1 MKLIRSIE
9 STALPG
15 NGCALTIGNFDAVH
29 VGHRRIL
36 RALVARAHRLN
47 LPAVVM
53 TFDPHPQEFFAAA
66 GDSPPPPRLTTVASR
81 FFALRDC
88 GVDLMLSL
96 RFNRKLA
103 QTSAEEFVRR
113 HLIARLQVRHLLIG
127 DDFRFGARRA
137 GDFHLL
143 ESMARAGN
151 YSVERVDAIE
161 AGGARISSSRIRGLL
176 AAGELAAAEEL
187 LGRRYAHVGRIRRGQ
202 QRGRVWGFPTIN
214 LRIAHR
220 PALTGI
226 FAVTVRGLSDAPL
239 PGVASLGNRP
249 TLRDSATLLEVHLFD
264 FDGEVYG
271 KRVCVEFVARIRD
284 EEKFASY
291 DALIKRIGEDAKI
304 ARRWL
309 GDGDG
314 DAPSRHPRSP
324 RSKDCGGDESGGGD
338 GDGDGDAHR
347 DGNNA

>member
-1 MKLIRSIE
+1 
-9 STALPG
+9 
-15 NGCALTIGNFDAVH
+15 
-29 VGHRRIL
+29 
-36 RALVARAHRLN
+36 
-47 LPAVVM
+47 
-53 TFDPHPQEFFAAA
+53 
-66 GDSPPPPRLTTVASR
+66 
-81 FFALRDC
+81 
-88 GVDLMLSL
+88 
-96 RFNRKLA
+96 
-103 QTSAEEFVRR
+103 
-113 HLIARLQVRHLLIG
+113 
-127 DDFRFGARRA
+127 
-137 GDFHLL
+137 LL

-187 LGRRYAHVGRIRRGQ
+187 LGRRYAHVGRIRRGR
-202 QRGRVWGFPTIN
+202 QRGRAWGFPTIN
-214 LRIAHR
+214 LAVRHR

-226 FAVTVRGLSDAPL
+226 FAVTVRGLADAPL

-249 TLRDSATLLEVHLFD
+249 TLRDSATVLEVHLFD

-304 ARRWL
+304 ARRML

-314 DAPSRHPRSP
+314 DAPFRHPRSP

-338 GDGDGDAHR
+338 GDGDAHR
-347 DGNNA
+347 DGDNA

>member
-36 RALVARAHRLN
+36 RALVERAHRLN

-113 HLIARLQVRHLLIG
+113 HLIARLKVRHLLIG

-143 ESMARAGN
+143 ESMAGAGN

-161 AGGARISSSRIRGLL
+161 HGGARISSSRIRGLL

-187 LGRRYAHVGRIRRGQ
+187 LGRRYAHVGRIRRGR
-202 QRGRVWGFPTIN
+202 QRGRAWGFPTIN

-220 PALTGI
+220 PA
-226 FAVTVRGLSDAPL
+226 ARGRRAGWPPVALSGQA
-239 PGVASLGNRP
+239 G
-249 TLRDSATLLEVHLFD
+249 
-264 FDGEVYG
+264 
-271 KRVCVEFVARIRD
+271 
-284 EEKFASY
+284 
-291 DALIKRIGEDAKI
+291 
-304 ARRWL
+304 
-309 GDGDG
+309 
-314 DAPSRHPRSP
+314 
-324 RSKDCGGDESGGGD
+324 
-338 GDGDGDAHR
+338 
-347 DGNNA
+347 